1 MLILSYWLL
10 NYVPKYLPGALHANR
25 HGSCLAFGSKYH
37 GSCLTFSENIINT
50 PLLPCRESRH
60 LANTPCRHME
70 KSWFNAKSV
79 WLYTHCS
86 SHYPELSALE
96 RLTTYFRIISSYFP
110 CPCQTHFIYT
120 HWQSHL
126 KLQMSLLAE
135 RQVSLKKTQGFLPH
149 FFVTS
154 LSPCNFTQIDPQCF
168 WSNTCHSQ
176 PLLSLLCYVG
186 NTDGQKRTLWPWH
199 LLASGDE
206 WDRRWILFLVSP
218 VLSIQTGKELSVSLH
233 SASAP

>member
-25 HGSCLAFGSKYH
+25 HGSCLALGSKYH

-50 PLLPCRESRH
+50 PLLLCRESRH
-60 LANTPCRHME
+60 LVSTPCRHMG

-126 KLQMSLLAE
+126 KLQMSRLAE
-135 RQVSLKKTQGFLPH
+135 RQVRKLKDSFPI
-149 FFVTS
+149 F
-154 LSPCNFTQIDPQCF
+154 
-168 WSNTCHSQ
+168 
-176 PLLSLLCYVG
+176 LSLHCPPV
-186 NTDGQKRTLWPWH
+186 
-199 LLASGDE
+199 
-206 WDRRWILFLVSP
+206 ILPRL
-218 VLSIQTGKELSVSLH
+218 TH
-233 SASAP
+233 SASGATHASPSHFWACFAMLAIQMARKEPCGHGIS